1 MKNFWKIVMLTVLC
15 VSLLCGVTA
24 MAEADRFQFEKTN
37 LTVFEG
43 NMLELSLIRQGNCAA
58 DGELTFVS
66 GRENIAA
73 VDENGVV
80 TGLTKGKA
88 TITATLKTEKR
99 TWKASVNVTVAR
111 AVTDIAVNETSL
123 TLYDAADPLI
133 SHLTGGADG
142 RVLLL
147 RKGKQVSIRATLS
160 PNDANNRRYTVASS
174 DTDVVRVSGSTLT
187 ARGAGECI
195 VTVASES
202 NPEVSVDY
210 RVIVITPVTGVTVTA
225 DTKTLFIGTTAQLTA
240 TVKPADASITGVKW
254 ESTNEKVAV
263 VDEYGVV
270 TGVGRGQATIRAT
283 AADGGGQRASV
294 NVTVKQQPESITL
307 SGLSGNIRVG
317 GGVTLK
323 ATVLPNT
330 TSDKAV
336 VWSTSDASVATVSAN
351 GYVKGVRAG
360 SCTITCQSKTFPEV
374 YAQIDV
380 TVYAPVTSITFNEK
394 KPSVAVGRSIALSW
408 TVKPQDATDS
418 SVSFSTNKP
427 DVVSVSDDGIVT
439 GLKRGECYVYAT
451 ANDGSGKKATIRVTV
466 TQPVTGVTMKYTSQN
481 VGLNKYTTNTA
492 ILEPANADNK
502 KMQWTSQDERIAT
515 VSGNGLN
522 PKVTGRA
529 WGTTTIIGTTDD
541 GSYVVTYTI
550 NVGSRKDALRITNL
564 WAENNAA
571 KIVVYNA
578 SNLTITKF
586 YYTIYLYNA
595 FGEPLVCNTD
605 GRSFSFTGTYNF
617 TLAPGEATRHGQFS
631 FGREYIKPYGVGQ
644 VVMRIN
650 GYDIEGG
657 EHYDIPANE
666 QPEFTWKATIDDGQ
680 G

>member
-1 MKNFWKIVMLTVLC
+1 MKNFGKIVMLTVLC

-43 NMLELSLIRQGNCAA
+43 NTLELSLIRQGNCAA

-66 GRENIAA
+66 GRENIAT

-80 TGLTKGKA
+80 TGLTKGQS

-99 TWKASVNVTVAR
+99 TWKASVTVTVAR

-133 SHLTGGADG
+133 SHLTGGAGD

-195 VTVASES
+195 VTVASKS

-210 RVIVITPVTGVTVTA
+210 RVIVVTPVTGVTVTA

-657 EHYDIPANE
+657 EHYDIPAND

>member
-1 MKNFWKIVMLTVLC
+1 M
-15 VSLLCGVTA
+15 
-24 MAEADRFQFEKTN
+24 
-37 LTVFEG
+37 TVFEG
-43 NMLELSLIRQGNCAA
+43 NTLELSLIRQGNCAA

-66 GRENIAA
+66 GRENIAT

-80 TGLTKGKA
+80 TGLTKGQS

-99 TWKASVNVTVAR
+99 TWKASVTVTVAR

-133 SHLTGGADG
+133 SHLTGGAGD

-210 RVIVITPVTGVTVTA
+210 RTIVITPVTGVTVTA

-294 NVTVKQQPESITL
+294 NVTVKQQPEIITL

-492 ILEPANADNK
+492 ILQPANADNK

-515 VSGNGLN
+515 VAGNGLN

-605 GRSFSFTGTYNF
+605 GRSFSFKGTYNF
-617 TLAPGEATRHGQFS
+617 ALAPGEATRHGQFS

-657 EHYDIPANE
+657 EHYDIPAND

>member
-1 MKNFWKIVMLTVLC
+1 
-15 VSLLCGVTA
+15 

-43 NMLELSLIRQGNCAA
+43 NTLELSLIRQGNCAA

-66 GRENIAA
+66 GRENIAT

-80 TGLTKGKA
+80 TGLTKGQS

-99 TWKASVNVTVAR
+99 TWKASVTVTVAR
-111 AVTDIAVNETSL
+111 AVTDIAVNETGL
-123 TLYDAADPLI
+123 TIYDAADPLI

-142 RVLLL
+142 SVLLL

-254 ESTNEKVAV
+254 ESTNEQVAV

-283 AADGGGQRASV
+283 AADGSGQRASV

-360 SCTITCQSKTFPEV
+360 SCTITCQSKAFPEV

-394 KPSVAVGRSIALSW
+394 NPSVAVGRSIALSW

-657 EHYDIPANE
+657 EHYDIPAND